1 MTKKQFLLKM
11 NTRLVAV
18 PTKRRDEILNHY
30 RSVIDQSMANGNTE
44 ESSVESL
51 GNVNDLCKIIL
62 TKEGCS
68 TAVPIIFTVLN
79 IIGSVIKVLGMIA
92 IAALLVYV
100 VWTVISLGISLIGVV
115 TANFIPS
122 ATLLASNMF
131 AAIFK
136 LGACLIIASVLV
148 VFAVVIKFSVTMFV
162 KLIIRFT
169 NMIKDAIYS
178 VQSTKLMKE
187 VLKNEN
193 AD

>member
-11 NTRLVAV
+11 NMRLVSV

-92 IAALLVYV
+92 IAALLVYI
-100 VWTVISLGISLIGVV
+100 VWAVISLGISLIGIV
-115 TANFIPS
+115 TANFMPS

-136 LGACLIIASVLV
+136 LGACLIIASILV
-148 VFAVVIKFSVTMFV
+148 VFAVVIKFSVTVFV
-162 KLIIRFT
+162 KLIIRFI
-169 NMIKDAIYS
+169 NMIKDAVYS